1 MTSVT
6 FSCDVG
12 HSRESLAAARY
23 AISLAKDHGADL
35 ILLHTTEDG
44 SKGQEDLSLET
55 LKNIVPLG
63 GSPVQPDL
71 HYGTR
76 CSTGCDI
83 GCSEKST
90 CGFNCY
96 RGARRR
102 KTSRRAD
109 TFLGFDCKRCRRE
122 RELPGPDRS
131 RLMFLYSVYAAETK

>member
-63 GSPVQPDL
+63 AGLLSNPTYIMERGVPPDVIL
-71 HYGTR
+71 GAAKKAHA
-76 CSTGCDI
+76 DLI
-83 GCSEKST
+83 VI
-90 CGFNCY
+90 
-96 RGARRR
+96 GARGVE
-102 KTSRRAD
+102 KH
-109 TFLGFDCKRCRRE
+109 L
-122 RELPGPDRS
+122 
-131 RLMFLYSVYAAETK
+131 AAPTHFSDSIASAVAANANCPVLTVPS